1 MEHELSNTQRLTSI
15 VALNAVSTL
24 AQIGQFALGTTL
36 LPIAQEVRHA
46 SPQLIGITSS
56 ILWLGMLAGLLV
68 TNMLTRQIG
77 YRKTVLLGLVA
88 SSISFALM
96 PIIDWYWWPIPA
108 AVIGFGTGL
117 RWMANET
124 WLYRLAPADS
134 RGRVVGIHEAL
145 IGIATIIGPLIIV
158 AVGAFKP
165 TAFWLSAGIILMAA
179 PPMFM
184 ATLVPAVDKAT
195 HDEHA
200 LTAKSELPLN
210 QSSYQKLLFW
220 VGFGAL
226 IAALGGLVDTGLMA
240 LLPVYMTDVGFTS
253 TDTAWMFTILG
264 VGAMLCQFPI
274 GWMADHKGV
283 VWTARL
289 CTFFAALA
297 VILALMFGS
306 SLHALA
312 IAMFILGGTAAS
324 GLLTLGLVWATQHSN
339 GAQLTSRMRQVSIT
353 YTLLSAAGPLLAGYI
368 VHYVGSSSLFWQVLV
383 VVMLLGLV
391 LFKGTPDE

>member
-1 MEHELSNTQRLTSI
+1 MDHELSNTQRFRSI

-36 LPIAQEVRHA
+36 LPIAQEVRQA

-68 TNMLTRQIG
+68 TSMLTRHIG
-77 YRKTVLLGLVA
+77 YRLTVLLGLVT

-96 PIIDWYWWPIPA
+96 PMMDWHWWPIPA

-124 WLYRLAPADS
+124 WLYRVAPSKS

-179 PPMFM
+179 PPLFF

-195 HDEHA
+195 HDQHA
-200 LTAKSELPLN
+200 LATKSKFSLN
-210 QSSYQKLLFW
+210 QGIYQKILAW

-240 LLPVYMTDVGFTS
+240 LLPVYMTDAGFTS

-264 VGAMLCQFPI
+264 VGAMLFQFPI

-283 VWTARL
+283 IWTARL

-297 VILALMFGS
+297 VILALKFGS

-312 IAMFILGGTAAS
+312 ISMFILGGTAAS

-368 VHYVGSSSLFWQVLV
+368 VHYVGSSTLFWQVLV
-383 VVMLLGLV
+383 VLGVIGMVLL
-391 LFKGTPDE
+391 KRKPDE